1 MSTARPRARIK
12 ARSEAEF
19 RRWERLAEQQKKKTT
34 TYVTPTEV
42 KK

>member
-1 MSTARPRARIK
+1 MNSTRRARIK

-19 RRWERLAEQQKKKTT
+19 RRWERLAEQQKQKTT
-34 TYVTPTEV
+34 TTEV